1 MSKLNETTADG
12 VTISG
17 LPSMPAGT
25 TATDDVLPIVDTSAK
40 RTKKITL
47 GELSLAVVERF
58 GVGQAS
64 FTWDVST
71 SSPAAAP
78 GGVAAPVVTSIHK
91 RMRACVLNADGT
103 VNYYLNPANWA
114 FKEDGTPS
122 DLSGKDGN
130 VMIEVPKFWFQFD
143 FDGSLMTWR
152 ISSTDASG
160 FTLHPAFFK
169 DGQEVDFRYYGAYDA
184 CVYKDSNNNYVSGLN
199 WDDNAGTEG
208 VGIDIN
214 TDKLASVKG
223 IYPMVGLTRAEFR
236 SLASNVGSGWRQL
249 DFDLWSAVQVLYL
262 IEYQTFFSQK
272 VLGDGNTN
280 GSYVSSSGS
289 QDDSPHTIAGAGDS
303 IADGS
308 TDAVTGVGVDAKP
321 GTSFMKYRG
330 IENLYGNAYNWAD
343 GINVNVNSEGNVYVT
358 NDSVYFVD
366 DTSDGMKLVSTSLP
380 TSGGYISQLQSASP
394 YFLSAS
400 NSGGS
405 STTYVTDEHY
415 AKPDSNRVVLVGGN
429 AFNGAAAGAFCL
441 GSAYASSLRFRYFGA
456 RLAF

>member
-1 MSKLNETTADG
+1 MSKLNESTADG

-25 TATDDVLPIVDTSAK
+25 TATDDVLPIVDSSAK

-71 SSPAAAP
+71 SSPSAAP

-91 RMRACVLNADGT
+91 RIRACVLTAEGT
-103 VNYYLNPANWA
+103 VAYYLNPANWA
-114 FKEDGTPS
+114 FKEDGTAS
-122 DLSGKDGN
+122 DLSGKDGH
-130 VMIEVPKFWFQFD
+130 VMIEIPKFWFQFD

-152 ISSTDASG
+152 VSSTDASG
-160 FTLHPAFFK
+160 FTVHPAFFK
-169 DGQEVDFRYYGAYDA
+169 DGKEVDFRYYGAYDA
-184 CVYKDSNNNYVSGLN
+184 CVYKDSAGAYVSGLN
-199 WDDNAGTEG
+199 WDDNAGSSG

-214 TDKLASVKG
+214 KDTLASVKG
-223 IYPMVGLTRAEFR
+223 VYPMVGLTRAEFR
-236 SLASNVGSGWRQL
+236 ALASNLGNGFRQL
-249 DFDLWSAVQVLYL
+249 DFDLWSAVQILYL
-262 IEYQTFFSQK
+262 IENQTFFSQK

-280 GSYVSSSGS
+280 GSYVSQSGN
-289 QDDSPHTIAGAGDS
+289 QDDSPHTVAGAGDS
-303 IADGS
+303 IATGS
-308 TDAVTGVGVDAKP
+308 TDSVTGAGGDAKP

-330 IENLYGNAYNWAD
+330 IENLYGNAWNWAD
-343 GINVNVNSEGNVYVT
+343 GINVNVGGDGKVYVT
-358 NDSVYFVD
+358 NDSQYFAD
-366 DTSDGMKLVSTSLP
+366 DTSNGMTLVSSNLP
-380 TSGGYISQLQSASP
+380 TSGGYISQLQSAAP

-415 AKPDSNRVVLVGGN
+415 ASASSNRVVLVGG
-429 AFNGAAAGAFCL
+429 GAASAARAGAFCL
-441 GSAYASSLRFRYFGA
+441 YSGDDSSIRRRNFGA
-456 RLAF
+456 RLCY

>member
-1 MSKLNETTADG
+1 MTKLNESTADG

-71 SSPAAAP
+71 SSPSAAP

-91 RMRACVLNADGT
+91 RIRACVLTPEGQ

-114 FKEDGTPS
+114 FKEDGTAS
-122 DLSGKDGN
+122 DLSGKDGH
-130 VMIEVPKFWFQFD
+130 VMIEIPKFWVQFD

-152 ISSTDASG
+152 VSSTDASG
-160 FTLHPAFFK
+160 FTIHPAFFK
-169 DGQEVDFRYYGAYDA
+169 DDKEVEFRYYGAYDA
-184 CVYKDSNNNYVSGLN
+184 CAYKDSVGYVSGLN
-199 WDDNAGTEG
+199 WDDNAGGSG
-208 VGIDIN
+208 VGIDTN
-214 TDKLASVKG
+214 TDTLASVKG
-223 IYPMVGLTRAEFR
+223 VYPMVGLTRAEFR
-236 SLASNVGSGWRQL
+236 SLAANLGNGFRQL
-249 DFDLWSAVQVLYL
+249 DFDLWSAVQILYL

-280 GSYVSSSGS
+280 GSYVSSSGN
-289 QDDSPHTIAGAGDS
+289 QDDSPHTVAGSGDS
-303 IADGS
+303 IATGS
-308 TDAVTGVGVDAKP
+308 TDSVTGTGVDAKP

-343 GINVNVNSEGNVYVT
+343 GINVNVGGDGKVYVT
-358 NDSVYFVD
+358 NDSQFFAD
-366 DTSDGMKLVSTSLP
+366 DTSNGMTLVSSNLP
-380 TSGGYISQLQSASP
+380 TSGGYISQLQSAAP

-415 AKPDSNRVVLVGGN
+415 ASADSNRVVLVGG
-429 AFNGAAAGAFCL
+429 GADRAARAGAFCL
-441 GSAYASSLRFRYFGA
+441 VSDSSSSYRIRSFGA
-456 RLAF
+456 RLAY